1 MKTMSLNLL
10 SATCGPR
17 RVGSIRPSP
26 RAAKNNVLAQQSGR
40 ERKFLLS
47 LHFCSIQTLNELDDV
62 HLHWKEQ
69 SILLSLPIE
78 MLISFRNNLTLRNN
92 D

>member
-1 MKTMSLNLL
+1 MSLNLL
-10 SATCGPR
+10 SATCRPR

-26 RAAKNNVLAQQSGR
+26 RAAKTNVSAQQFIR
-40 ERKFLLS
+40 ERKFSLS
-47 LHFCSIQTLNELDDV
+47 LHFRSIQALSELDDA
-62 HLHWKEQ
+62 HLHWEEQ
-69 SILLSLPIE
+69 SKILLSLPTE